1 MSSSPTG
8 PTSTTGSSGNS
19 GSEAVPVVTCGALA
33 GHIRDIA
40 ARRGWPVDVH
50 ALPARLHNRP
60 EQIPGQV
67 AAELPSAMTSPATD
81 AEHAHPLAPPVLQDP
96 ARAGGFAALMEQRN
110 RQRITFSGAA
120 MTPAQ
125 SGVEPVAGS
134 SAGGVTVEGAG
145 VGEAAVS
152 GAAVSGV
159 VVAYADC
166 GTYGKLDELCAERGI
181 RRLPGLHCYDLY
193 AGADTVRELFHME
206 PGTYLLTDY
215 LVRTFDRTVVAS
227 LGLDRYPELWPDYF
241 GHYTRVVWLAQERS
255 PELAAEAERIAGRFG
270 LPLTII
276 ATGLGRLE
284 AALASLFEG
293 ES

>member
-8 PTSTTGSSGNS
+8 LTSTTGSLSS
-19 GSEAVPVVTCGALA
+19 SPSEACAAVPVITCGALA

-40 ARRGWPVDVH
+40 ARRGWPVAVH

-60 EQIPGQV
+60 EQIPGRV
-67 AAELPSAMTSPATD
+67 EVEIVD
-81 AEHAHPLAPPVLQDP
+81 G
-96 ARAGGFAALMEQRN
+96 RA
-110 RQRITFSGAA
+110 
-120 MTPAQ
+120 
-125 SGVEPVAGS
+125 
-134 SAGGVTVEGAG
+134 
-145 VGEAAVS
+145 
-152 GAAVSGV
+152 

-193 AGADTVRELFHME
+193 AGANTVRELFHME

-241 GHYTRVVWLAQERS
+241 GHYTRVVWLAQEPT
-255 PELAAEAERIAGRFG
+255 PELKAEAESVAARFG
-270 LPLTII
+270 LPLTIV
-276 ATGLGRLE
+276 ATGLDRLE
-284 AALASLFEG
+284 AALAELFEG